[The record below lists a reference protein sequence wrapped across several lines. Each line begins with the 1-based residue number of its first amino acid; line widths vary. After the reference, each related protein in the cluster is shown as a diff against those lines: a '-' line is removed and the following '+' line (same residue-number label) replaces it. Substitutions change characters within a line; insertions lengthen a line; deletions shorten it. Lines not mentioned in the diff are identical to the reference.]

1 MKHRSISLDD
11 RYALEQGDVLVSGVQ
26 ALVRLPLDQARRDR
40 RAGLNTAGF
49 ISGYRGSPLGG
60 YDQQL
65 ARAKRFLDQ
74 HHIHVQPGV
83 NEDLAATAVWGSQQ
97 VNLHPGARYD
107 GVFGIWYG
115 KAPGLDRS
123 GDVLKHA
130 NFTGTWRHGGVLA
143 VAGDD
148 PLGKSSTLPCQSE
161 LAFVDAEIPV
171 LAPSDL
177 QDVLDLGLHGLALSR
192 FSGLWVGMIAVA
204 DLMDGS
210 ATVNVDPGRLS
221 IVAPPDDG
229 AERHITLAALKL
241 QNRLALED
249 RMRRQKLPA
258 ARLYARLNRLNRV
271 VVDAPAP
278 RIGIAASGKA
288 FADLRETLDL
298 LGIDDALAARIGL
311 RVMKVAMPWPL
322 EPETMRAFAEG
333 LETVLVVEAKRPL
346 VETQLKEQLFHMDAG
361 RCPRVLGKT
370 DERGAPLLPDVRD
383 LTPADLAPVLLGL
396 IPADLQTKRMQKVA
410 ERLVIRPEQAAMEAT
425 ASVRAPYFCSGCPH
439 NSSTRVP
446 DGSRAMAG
454 IGCHIMAQWM
464 GRAED
469 AYSQMG
475 GEGVAWLG
483 QAPFTDERHVFVNL
497 GDGTYHHSG
506 ILAIRAAVAAGARV
520 TYKLLYNDA
529 VAMTGGQA
537 VDGPLSVPQVTR
549 QLAAEGVGRI
559 VVVSEEPGRYRDADD
574 LAPGVA
580 VHDRTDLEKVQ
591 EKLRAFE
598 GVSVLVYDQTC
609 AAEKRRRRKK
619 QQYPDPPRR
628 LFINDRV
635 CEGCGDCSVQSN
647 CLSVEPIETP
657 FGTKRAINQSSCN
670 KDYSCAKGFC
680 PSFVVVEGGALRQPG
695 TDLGAIAAR
704 AAALPATP
712 APSLD
717 RTANLVLT
725 GIGGTGVTTVSAIL
739 AMAGHIEGL
748 EVASLDVTGLAQKGG
763 AVMSFLRFAPAGRT
777 IAGARLTPG
786 EVDTLIAGDLV
797 VSAGRDCLSLCDP
810 ARTRAVADSRIAPTA
825 EFVQR
830 QTESYRSDRLE
841 ARLGKV
847 VRELAGFDVAG
858 LAERLLGDAIYANM
872 ILAGAAFEKG
882 LLPLSGDAIEQAIR
896 LNGVALEQNLAA
908 FGAGR
913 LLVADPAALGPAETT
928 ARSDEPEDL
937 DALIQRLAAELV
949 GYQDRA
955 YADRYL
961 ALVERMRGAESA
973 LGIGDPKLTR
983 AVATSF
989 FKLMAYKDEYEVAR
1003 LYADPAFRA
1012 KVGRR
1017 FEGGARLSVQLAP
1030 PLLASKDPATGRP
1043 RKLTFGPWIF
1053 KAFALLARLRFLR
1066 GTALDPFGRTEERRA
1081 ERALIDTFERR
1092 TTEMLPGLSPFT
1104 HEIALEIA
1112 RLPEQI
1118 RGFGHVKV
1126 ASLERVRRA
1135 EAELLDRFEERRRIE
1150 AEIPELHALAAE

>member
-11 RYALEQGDVLVSGVQ
+11 RYVLEQGDVLLSGVQ
-26 ALVRLPLDQARRDR
+26 ALVRLPLDHARRDR

-65 ARAKRFLDQ
+65 ARARRFLHE
-74 HHIHVQPGV
+74 HHVHVEPGV

-130 NFTGTWRHGGVLA
+130 NFTGTWRYGGVLA

-161 LAFVDAEIPV
+161 FAFADAEIPV
-171 LAPSDL
+171 LAPADV

-192 FSGLWVGMIAVA
+192 SSGLWVGMVAVA

-210 ATVNVDPGRLS
+210 ATVNVDPARLS

-241 QNRLALED
+241 QNRQALEE

-258 ARLYARLNRLNRV
+258 ARLYARFNRLNRV
-271 VVDAPAP
+271 VADTPAP

-288 FADLRETLDL
+288 WTDLRETLDL

-311 RVMKVAMPWPL
+311 RLMKIAMPWPL
-322 EPETMRAFAEG
+322 EPETVKEFAEG
-333 LETVLVVEAKRPL
+333 LETILVVEAKRPL
-346 VETQLKEQLFHMDAG
+346 VETQLKELLFHMDAA
-361 RCPRVLGKT
+361 RRPRVLGKT
-370 DERGAPLLPDVRD
+370 DEHGAPLLPDVRD

-396 IPADLQTKRMQKVA
+396 IPAELQTDRMHEA
-410 ERLVIRPEQAAMEAT
+410 ASRLAVRYEEASVEAT
-425 ASVRAPYFCSGCPH
+425 ASMRAPYFCSGCPH
-439 NSSTRVP
+439 NGSTRVP

-506 ILAIRAAVAAGARV
+506 ILAIRAAVAAGANV

-559 VVVSEEPGRYRDADD
+559 VVVSEDPARYADGRD
-574 LAPGVA
+574 LAPSVA
-580 VHDRTDLEKVQ
+580 VHERGDLDAVQ
-591 EKLRAFE
+591 DELRAYE

-619 QQYPDPPRR
+619 QQYPDPQRR

-647 CLSVEPIETP
+647 CLSVEPTLTP

-680 PSFVVVEGGALRQPG
+680 PSFVVVEGGSLRRPEV
-695 TDLGAIAAR
+695 DLETILAR
-704 AAALPATP
+704 AAELPASPT
-712 APSLD
+712 PSLD
-717 RTANLVLT
+717 RSANLVLT

-739 AMAGHIEGL
+739 AMAGHVDGL

-763 AVMSFLRFAPAGRT
+763 AVMSFLRFAPPGRA
-777 IAGARLTPG
+777 IAGARLAPG
-786 EVDTLIAGDLV
+786 EADALIASDLV
-797 VSAGRDCLSLCDP
+797 VSAGRECLSLCDP

-830 QTESYRSDRLE
+830 QTESYRNDRLD
-841 ARLGKV
+841 ARLRKA
-847 VRELAGFDVAG
+847 VRELAPFDVAG

-872 ILAGAAFEKG
+872 ILAGAAFERG
-882 LLPLSGDAIEQAIR
+882 LLPLSRDAIEQAIR
-896 LNGVALEQNLAA
+896 LNGIAADQNLAA

-913 LLVADPAALGPAETT
+913 LLVADPAALGPAEPAAQT
-928 ARSDEPEDL
+928 DEPEDL
-937 DALIQRLAAELV
+937 DALTARLAAELAA
-949 GYQDRA
+949 YQDRA
-955 YADRYL
+955 YSERYL
-961 ALVERMRGAESA
+961 ALVEPVRDAESA
-973 LGIGDPKLTR
+973 LGMCDLNLTR

-1003 LYADPAFRA
+1003 LYVDPAFRA
-1012 KVGRR
+1012 RLER
-1017 FEGGARLSVQLAP
+1017 QFEGQARVSVQLAP
-1030 PLLASKDPATGRP
+1030 PLLAPKDKASGRP

-1066 GTALDPFGRTEERRA
+1066 GTALDPFGRTEERRT
-1081 ERALIDTFERR
+1081 ERGLIERFERR
-1092 TTEMLPGLSPFT
+1092 ITELLPELSPFT

-1118 RGFGHVKV
+1118 RGFGHVKA
-1126 ASLERVRRA
+1126 ASLERARQA
-1135 EAELLDRFEERRRIE
+1135 EIELLHRFEERRRIE
-1150 AEIPELHALAAE
+1150 AEMPELYALAAE